1 MVAPQEEEGR
11 RVPDLVAQEQG
22 DGLDGLPRAIDVVA
36 QEDVVRRGGEAAD
49 LRAKENS
56 SRAARSRHAPRAGLE
71 EPQQVMVL
79 TVRVAAD
86 VQRRLQLEQHGLRE
100 EHAAARPRE
109 PQDVLLGEAHLGA
122 WPVVLDSHE
131 LPDAGVE
138 PPPRLGGSE
147 TRRAHRGLLR
157 HKQ

>member
-1 MVAPQEEEGR
+1 VVAPQEEEGR

-49 LRAKENS
+49 L
-56 SRAARSRHAPRAGLE
+56 E

-79 TVRVAAD
+79 AVRVAAD

-147 TRRAHRGLLR
+147 ARRAHRGLLR